1 MNNDDLLE
9 KAAAVAG
16 VKPEELRGLV
26 ELTQHNLVGM
36 TEEELTSLVG
46 DFVSA
51 LASNSTR

>member
-1 MNNDDLLE
+1 MKQL
-9 KAAAVAG
+9 AVAG